1 MGNQICAMLEKKEN
15 NFTYRLSYSF
25 LAGDM
30 LTVVIGEN
38 CVIPY
43 SWCDYTKPLGK
54 NVESEPV
61 FKLISN
67 LNGWRKGAGKDFLHY
82 GKMIKP
88 IKITCPKE
96 SFLLEDEKTYLTVD
110 AVISS
115 AYEFNGERAQFLVN
129 YNLHPVEITLEKE
142 CDAYLDSE
150 LKVCKKGVKSMAIEP
165 LTAIMI
171 KL

>member
-1 MGNQICAMLEKKEN
+1 MLEKKEN
-15 NFTYRLSYSF
+15 CFTYRLAYSF

-38 CVIPY
+38 GMIAH

-54 NVESEPV
+54 TVERESA

-88 IKITCPKE
+88 IKIVCPQE
-96 SFLLEDEKTYLTVD
+96 RFLLEDEKTYLTVD

-115 AYEFNGERAQFLVN
+115 AYSFNGEKAQFLVN
-129 YNLHPVEITLEKE
+129 YNLYPVEITFEKE
-142 CDAYLDSE
+142 CDVYLDNK
-150 LKVCKKGVKSMAIEP
+150 LKTCKKGVKSMSIAP

-171 KL
+171 KI